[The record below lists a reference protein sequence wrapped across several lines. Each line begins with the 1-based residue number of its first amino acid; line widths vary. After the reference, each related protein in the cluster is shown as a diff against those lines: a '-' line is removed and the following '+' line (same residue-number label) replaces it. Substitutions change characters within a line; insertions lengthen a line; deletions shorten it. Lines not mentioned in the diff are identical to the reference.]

1 MSEEEE
7 GDTVVPQ
14 PGAPIVEFPYPY
26 ELLNPRTGA
35 ALDIRHFVYGDFFW
49 NIDRVHGKRA
59 VYKRDERLYTFSFT
73 VVWRETWHSRAM
85 IRQLTQVRPCL
96 RFRVR
101 ETVHRN
107 VHGFQEFLVKWNPTK
122 EYFVNFSDHYKL
134 LVEEQ
139 YGYVTFLVLS
149 EYQHLL
155 H

>member
-49 NIDRVHGKRA
+49 NIDRVLGKRA

-85 IRQLTQVRPCL
+85 IRQLGLGFMNTR
-96 RFRVR
+96 RFLILF
-101 ETVHRN
+101 TSN
-107 VHGFQEFLVKWNPTK
+107 SDPTLMK
-122 EYFVNFSDHYKL
+122 
-134 LVEEQ
+134 
-139 YGYVTFLVLS
+139 T
-149 EYQHLL
+149 LL
-155 H
+155 HIAN